1 MLYLKLFGL
10 NELYIWPRG
19 ISKNSN
25 RRGMKINDQGNITQG
40 KKKSFADGKTNMRI
54 TKISNDIPSQGLHL
68 KSFLRAKMKATS
80 LLRS

>member
-1 MLYLKLFGL
+1 MTRETLLK
-10 NELYIWPRG
+10 E
-19 ISKNSN
+19 
-25 RRGMKINDQGNITQG
+25 

-68 KSFLRAKMKATS
+68 KSFLRAKMKDTS